1 MKRIFILVSAIC
13 FNFFAAP
20 TLAQNLYKC
29 EDAQGKLEYRN
40 APCDAAQKNAGS
52 VKGGSVTTM
61 KSSDTASASSA
72 ANKAGN
78 AGNVSNAASA
88 PNSLQEKAAA
98 LMKSL
103 KVKPRRLTPPKSR
116 FAAHKVN
123 TGLKAWA
130 ASTKRRTTK
139 TLRLVAAK
147 CRKFAAKQGENTA
160 VRLMSVID

>member
-103 KVKPRRLTPPKSR
+103 KGQ
-116 FAAHKVN
+116 AAPIDTTEIALCRSQGKHWVEGMGCINEAPHNKN
-123 TGLKAWA
+123 PAISSGKMQEICSKTG
-130 ASTKRRTTK
+130 
-139 TLRLVAAK
+139 
-147 CRKFAAKQGENTA
+147 RKYSSAFNECY
-160 VRLMSVID
+160 